1 MWAFI
6 FCGILNIYFYGEF
19 DVSIDRTGVGGRPP
33 SFTDPEAFKEKCL
46 EYIEWVKNNP
56 VEKTITASFQ
66 GVITHKKV
74 PHMRG
79 MTQFGLATYL
89 GVGITTLKNY
99 GKHPEFMSIFEGIDA
114 MMKAWNLDGAM
125 SGDLNVTLVA
135 RIDGHADKTETDIT
149 TNGESINK
157 QNIDMSKLSDDEL
170 RNLDSI
176 ISKANQSGA
185 IEKES
190 D

>member
-1 MWAFI
+1 M
-6 FCGILNIYFYGEF
+6 L
-19 DVSIDRTGVGGRPP
+19 DLGGRPP
-33 SFTDPEAFKEKCL
+33 IYENPEDFKEKCL
-46 EYIEWVKNNP
+46 EYIDWVKNNP

-66 GVITHKKV
+66 GVISHEKV

-79 MTQFGLATYL
+79 MTQFGLASYL
-89 GVGITTLKNY
+89 GMGLTSLKSY
-99 GKHPEFMSIFEGIDA
+99 AKRDGFVEIYAHVDSI
-114 MMKAWNLDGAM
+114 MKAWNLDGAM
-125 SGDLNVTLVA
+125 SGDLNATLVA
-135 RIDGHADKTETDIT
+135 RIDNHADKTETDIT

-185 IEKES
+185 IKKES